1 MPPKSTPRAQWDD
14 IRDLFLLQHLLRA
27 AHLGKKTDSGF
38 KKDVWTEL
46 VKSFTIKFGVIFQVS
61 QFHTPR
67 TSRKLLSLSTN
78 SSSCVKTTRSFRPLS
93 IRVDL
98 DGMM

>member
-1 MPPKSTPRAQWDD
+1 MPPKSRKAQWYDT
-14 IRDLFLLQHLLRA
+14 RDLLLLQHLLRA
-27 AHLGKKTDSGF
+27 THLGKKTDSGF

-46 VKSFTIKFGVIFQVS
+46 AKSFNIKFGVIFQVS
-61 QFHTPR
+61 QFHTR
-67 TSRKLLSLSTN
+67 GQAVSFFLFQAN
-78 SSSCVKTTRSFRPLS
+78 SSSCIKTTKSFRPLS